1 MDDVTELRF
10 TKSTSH
16 YANDEKVLIPIDGK
30 KQSPIRVFFVY
41 GVDFD
46 RSRTYFNPT
55 QFWRS
60 GDFWLFSIMLLVS
73 AVILYVVRRIA
84 KIRKVNFM
92 VGLLEMFAVAVGGG
106 NLRYQHRFEKIFFAI
121 ALIASFSF
129 VSIYLADFSM
139 HSVLNE
145 PRKVDTFEKLAEQNV
160 TFYMTSELVG
170 VEMQVNHLLR

>member
-10 TKSTSH
+10 SKSTSH
-16 YANDEKVLIPIDGK
+16 YGNDGKVLIPIDGT

-46 RSRTYFNPT
+46 RSRTYFNPR
-55 QFWRS
+55 RS
-60 GDFWLFSIMLLVS
+60 GDLWLFSIMLLVS
-73 AVILYVVRRIA
+73 AVILYLVRRIA
-84 KIRKVNFM
+84 KIRRVNFM

-106 NLRYQHRFEKIFFAI
+106 NLRYQHRFEKMFFAI
-121 ALIASFSF
+121 ALIASFF
-129 VSIYLADFSM
+129 IVSIYLADFSM
-139 HSVLNE
+139 QSVLNE

-160 TFYMTSELVG
+160 TIYMTSELVS